1 MTPQE
6 IEQKLTDWMV
16 NFVEKP
22 HPGLGNW
29 SPCPYARQARLANRI
44 EIVHSDHQRL
54 ITTVEQVLP
63 LLEEKEVVVIYFD
76 HTKISAQDLEKLIK
90 VYNQQVLMARN
101 YVILEDHPDAVELV
115 NGVHMNFGHCGLL
128 VIQKLNKLTTA
139 SEQLKSK
146 GYYDTW
152 NQSELDQV
160 VTWRSQ

>member
-1 MTPQE
+1 MTPEE

-16 NFVEKP
+16 NFVEQP
-22 HPGLGNW
+22 HPSLGQW
-29 SPCPYARQARLANRI
+29 APCPYARQARITNQI
-44 EIVHSDHQRL
+44 KIVHSNHNRL
-54 ITTVEQVLP
+54 MATVEQQLP
-63 LLEEKEVVVIYFD
+63 ELEHKEVVVICFD
-76 HTKISAQDLEKLIK
+76 HTKISAQELEKLIK

-128 VIQKLNKLTTA
+128 VIQKLDKLTTA

-152 NQSELDQV
+152 NQFELDQV

>member
-1 MTPQE
+1 MTPEE

-16 NFVEKP
+16 DFVEQP
-22 HPGLGNW
+22 HPGLGHW
-29 SPCPYARQARLANRI
+29 APCPYARQARITNKI
-44 EIVHSDHQRL
+44 EIVHSDHDCL
-54 ITTVEQVLP
+54 IATVEQMLHK
-63 LLEEKEVVVIYFD
+63 LEQKEVVVVCFD
-76 HTKISAQDLEKLIK
+76 HTKISAPELEKLIK

-128 VIQKLNKLTTA
+128 VIQKLDKLTTA

-152 NQSELDQV
+152 SQSELDQV

>member
-1 MTPQE
+1 MTTEE

-16 NFVEKP
+16 DFVEKP
-22 HPGLGNW
+22 HSDLDNW
-29 SPCPYARQARLANRI
+29 SPCPYARQARINQQI
-44 EIVHSDHQRL
+44 KIVHSDHEKL
-54 ITTVEQVLP
+54 LDTVEQVLP
-63 LLEEKEVVVIYFD
+63 ELEQKEVVVVCFD

-101 YVILEDHPDAVELV
+101 YVILEDHPDAEELI

-128 VIQKLNKLTTA
+128 VIQKLDQLTTA

>member
-1 MTPQE
+1 MTPKE

-16 NFVEKP
+16 NFVEQP
-22 HPGLGNW
+22 HPGLGQW
-29 SPCPYARQARLANRI
+29 APCPYARQARITNQI
-44 EIVHSDHQRL
+44 KIVHSNHNRL
-54 ITTVEQVLP
+54 MATVEQQLP
-63 LLEEKEVVVIYFD
+63 ELEHKDVVVICFD

-101 YVILEDHPDAVELV
+101 CVILEDHPDAIELV
-115 NGVHMNFGHCGLL
+115 NGVRMNFGHCGLL
-128 VIQKLNKLTTA
+128 IIQRLDKLTTA

-160 VTWRSQ
+160 VTWRNQ

>member
-29 SPCPYARQARLANRI
+29 PPCPYARQARLANRI
-44 EIVHSDHQRL
+44 EIVHSDHQGL
-54 ITTVEQVLP
+54 IATVEQQLP
-63 LLEEKEVVVIYFD
+63 KLEQKEVVVICFD
-76 HTKISAQDLEKLIK
+76 HTKISAQELEKLIK
-90 VYNQQVLMARN
+90 IYNQQVLMDRN
-101 YVILEDHPDAVELV
+101 YVILEDHPDSKELV

-128 VIQKLNKLTTA
+128 IIQKLDKLTTA
-139 SEQLKSK
+139 SEQLKTK

-152 NQSELDQV
+152 NQAELDQV
-160 VTWRSQ
+160 VTWRNQ

>member
-1 MTPQE
+1 MTPEE

-16 NFVEKP
+16 NFVEQP
-22 HPGLGNW
+22 HSGLGQW
-29 SPCPYARQARLANRI
+29 APCPYARQARINNKI
-44 EIVHSDHQRL
+44 KIVHSDHKRL
-54 ITTVEQVLP
+54 IATVEQQLP
-63 LLEEKEVVVIYFD
+63 ELEHKEVVVICFD
-76 HTKISAQDLEKLIK
+76 HTKISAQELEKLIK

-128 VIQKLNKLTTA
+128 VIQRLDKLTTA

-152 NQSELDQV
+152 SQSELDQV

>member
-1 MTPQE
+1 MTPEE

-16 NFVEKP
+16 DFVEQP
-22 HPGLGNW
+22 HRGLGQW
-29 SPCPYARQARLANRI
+29 APCPYARQARINNKI
-44 EIVHSDHQRL
+44 KIVHSDHERL
-54 ITTVEQVLP
+54 TVVVEQQLP
-63 LLEEKEVVVIYFD
+63 ELEHKEVVVVCFD
-76 HTKISAQDLEKLIK
+76 HTKISAQELEKLIK

-128 VIQKLNKLTTA
+128 VIQRLDKLTTA

-152 NQSELDQV
+152 SQSELDQV
-160 VTWRSQ
+160 VAWRSQ

>member
-1 MTPQE
+1 MNTQD

-22 HPGLGNW
+22 HPGLGQW
-29 SPCPYARQARLANRI
+29 APCPYARQARITNKI
-44 EIVHSDHQRL
+44 EIVHSNHNRL
-54 ITTVEQVLP
+54 IDTVEQQLP
-63 LLEEKEVVVIYFD
+63 KLEHKEVVVICFD
-76 HTKISAQDLEKLIK
+76 HTKISAQELEKLIK

-128 VIQKLNKLTTA
+128 VIQKLDKLTTA
-139 SEQLKSK
+139 SEQLKTK
-146 GYYDTW
+146 GYYNTW

-160 VTWRSQ
+160 VTWRNQ

>member
-1 MTPQE
+1 MIPEE
-6 IEQKLTDWMV
+6 IEQKLTEWMAD
-16 NFVEKP
+16 FVEQP
-22 HPGLGNW
+22 HPGLKNW
-29 SPCPYARQARLANRI
+29 PPCPYARQARVTNQI
-44 EIVHSDHQRL
+44 KIVHSDHERL
-54 ITTVEQVLP
+54 MVTVEQQLP
-63 LLEEKEVVVIYFD
+63 ELEHKEVVVICFD
-76 HTKISAQDLEKLIK
+76 HTKISAQELEKLIK

-128 VIQKLNKLTTA
+128 VIQRLDKLTTA

>member
-6 IEQKLTDWMV
+6 IEQKLTDWMID
-16 NFVEKP
+16 FVEKP
-22 HPGLGNW
+22 HTSLNNW
-29 SPCPYARQARLANRI
+29 PPCPYARQARLANQI
-44 EIVHSDHQRL
+44 EIVHSDHQGL
-54 ITTVEQVLP
+54 ITTVEQMLP
-63 LLEEKEVVVIYFD
+63 LLEEKEVVIVCFD
-76 HTKISAQDLEKLIK
+76 HTKISAQELEKLIK
-90 VYNQQVLMARN
+90 VYNQQVLLARN

-128 VIQKLNKLTTA
+128 IIQKLDKLTTA
-139 SEQLKSK
+139 NEQLKSK

>member
-1 MTPQE
+1 MTPEE

-16 NFVEKP
+16 NFVEQS
-22 HPGLGNW
+22 HRGLGQW
-29 SPCPYARQARLANRI
+29 APCPYARQARINNQI
-44 EIVHSDHQRL
+44 KIVHSDHQRL
-54 ITTVEQVLP
+54 MATVEQQLP
-63 LLEEKEVVVIYFD
+63 ELEHKEVVVICFD

-128 VIQKLNKLTTA
+128 VIQRLDKLTTA

-146 GYYDTW
+146 GYYNTW
-152 NQSELDQV
+152 SQSELDQV

>member
-1 MTPQE
+1 MTPEE

-16 NFVEKP
+16 NFVEQP
-22 HPGLGNW
+22 HPRLGQW
-29 SPCPYARQARLANRI
+29 APCPYARQARVNKQI
-44 EIVHSDHQRL
+44 KIVHSDYQRL
-54 ITTVEQVLP
+54 MATVEQQLP
-63 LLEEKEVVVIYFD
+63 ELEHKEVVVICFD

-90 VYNQQVLMARN
+90 VYNQQVLMSRN

-128 VIQKLNKLTTA
+128 VIQRLDKLTTA

-152 NQSELDQV
+152 SQSELDQV

>member
-1 MTPQE
+1 MTPEE

-16 NFVEKP
+16 NFVEQP
-22 HPGLGNW
+22 HPGLGRW
-29 SPCPYARQARLANRI
+29 APCPYARQARITNRI
-44 EIVHSDHQRL
+44 KIVHSDHCRL
-54 ITTVEQVLP
+54 IATIEQELP
-63 LLEEKEVVVIYFD
+63 ELEEKEVVVICFD
-76 HTKISAQDLEKLIK
+76 HAKISAQELEKLIK

-115 NGVHMNFGHCGLL
+115 NGVCMNFGHCGLL
-128 VIQKLNKLTTA
+128 VIQRLDKLTTA
-139 SEQLKSK
+139 SEQLRSK